1 MKYEIMFIVKPNLE
15 EAATKEVA
23 KKFEKVLTD
32 NGAKVTSS
40 KDLGQKELAYEIN
53 GHKTGYYFLIN
64 LEANDAKAINEF
76 DRLALIS
83 EDVIRHLIVKED

>member
-40 KDLGQKELAYEIN
+40 KDLGQKE
-53 GHKTGYYFLIN
+53 
-64 LEANDAKAINEF
+64 
-76 DRLALIS
+76 
-83 EDVIRHLIVKED
+83 

>member
-40 KDLGQKELAYEIN
+40 KDLGQKELAYEIKKYRN
-53 GHKTGYYFLIN
+53 KKSCPFLRTAFLCFKN
-64 LEANDAKAINEF
+64 EEEATKWQVNQT
-76 DRLALIS
+76 
-83 EDVIRHLIVKED
+83 V